1 MMFATTLVML
11 QTPASG
17 LVQAGAVRRKSTL
30 SMFTQVMA
38 GSAIGYVLAGHAQP
52 GHLLARFG
60 SSLQVQDWSGATE
73 VHTRAST
80 LQSPPLAGTTGPS
93 CGCSLASQQ
102 CMARA

>member
-52 GHLLARFG
+52 GHLLGLRLLG
-60 SSLQVQDWSGATE
+60 PGLTTK
-73 VHTRAST
+73 HTRVRARCN
-80 LQSPPLAGTTGPS
+80 LLLDDTTGPS
-93 CGCSLASQQ
+93 CGCS
-102 CMARA
+102 